1 MRGALGELPSAADRS
16 HIHEW
21 GRLRMNLLTAAGVGK
36 RKLAAASK
44 NTEWLAE
51 LEAEIDEELREDNE
65 RERERNRSQG
75 PRLAVVGSSEALQ
88 EDEELLQG
96 SSADGASGLR
106 RAIQVSAMRAKQ
118 RQMISTQWIKF
129 VQDVQA
135 GRAL

>member
-1 MRGALGELPSAADRS
+1 
-16 HIHEW
+16 
-21 GRLRMNLLTAAGVGK
+21 MNLLTAAGVAK

-44 NTEWLAE
+44 NSEWIAE

-88 EDEELLQG
+88 EDEQLLQG
-96 SSADGASGLR
+96 SSVDGASGLR

-135 GRAL
+135 GRAP